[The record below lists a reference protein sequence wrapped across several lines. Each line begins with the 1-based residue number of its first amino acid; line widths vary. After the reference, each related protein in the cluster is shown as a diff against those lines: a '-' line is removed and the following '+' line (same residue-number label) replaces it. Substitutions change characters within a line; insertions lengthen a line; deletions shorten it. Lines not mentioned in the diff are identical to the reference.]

1 MRLEL
6 MTYAL
11 RKRRSDCV
19 SQETP
24 VSCDDADS
32 SVAPEV
38 AILTDDDRCVEVM
51 LPDDLSELIQHWPML
66 DTAMRSAL
74 LAMVRA
80 GASGC
85 DTGANEI
92 RDE

>member
-11 RKRRSDCV
+11 RKRRRDCV

-24 VSCDDADS
+24 ASCDDEDS

-38 AILTDDDRCVEVM
+38 AILTDDNGCIELM
-51 LPDDLSELIQHWPML
+51 LPDDLSELIHLWPML
-66 DTAMRSAL
+66 DEEMRPAL
-74 LAMVRA
+74 LSIVRA
-80 GASGC
+80 NTQSS
-85 DTGANEI
+85 
-92 RDE
+92 